1 MSSID
6 HQLFGNT
13 GKLTIKMAFFI
24 PSRNPSKGT
33 RAVWRTLHTEY
44 EITQDEATEFAKWF
58 KQENE
63 SRPAHEGNP
72 YAIYEWQA
80 YPVTVVR

>member
-58 KQENE
+58 KKENE

-72 YAIYEWQA
+72 YAIYKWQA

>member
-6 HQLFGNT
+6 QQLFGNT

-44 EITQDEATEFAKWF
+44 EITQDEATEFAKCL
-58 KQENE
+58 
-63 SRPAHEGNP
+63 SRKTKASGHEGNP

>member
-63 SRPAHEGNP
+63 SHPRHEGNP

>member
-1 MSSID
+1 MHEKPWAKEIAR
-6 HQLFGNT
+6 NT

-63 SRPAHEGNP
+63 A
-72 YAIYEWQA
+72 
-80 YPVTVVR
+80 VRRTRVILMRYRTGKHIQ